1 MFIEPDDLRFLS
13 KGQPPQSD
21 ELLQQMTLGRKIWLD
36 YIHDRYLK
44 NYIAQGGSKVKLLVG
59 GQGTGKTHLLRVV
72 LADGK
77 KLGYQ
82 TVYLSARQCSLH
94 DLVGLYQEIAKQ
106 VVNED
111 LVRGLCRWVAWEI
124 SKTKAKDYDGSGIFV
139 SKIYDE
145 YPSPTLASEHI
156 SKTASKM
163 IKETD
168 LISSFKAF
176 AYQVVRYRMINYSPA
191 NIESVCR
198 WLMGQPLERQ
208 DRETFCLF
216 EKLNKTNARDWLN
229 SLILLSKFAGR
240 EGLIIAID
248 DLEVIT
254 EKVHGNRYKFTK
266 KQVDDICELVRQ
278 IIDDTEILRSCFF
291 LLSGRREIIAD
302 HPRSFRSY
310 DALWIRLQT
319 GLADY
324 QRFNP
329 FADLVDVDK
338 HLGAQGKTFG
348 KEVFAKL
355 KNLLSNAE
363 LAEIQPPE
371 NYRSSTSELQQMI
384 IDAVCE
390 RRGYS

>member
-1 MFIEPDDLRFLS
+1 MLIEPEDLWLLS

-21 ELLQQMTLGRKIWLD
+21 ELLAQMTLSRHTWLD

-82 TVYLSARQCSLH
+82 TVYLSARECSLN
-94 DLVGLYQEIAKQ
+94 DLVSLYQEIAKQ

-111 LVRGLCRWVAWEI
+111 LVRGLCRQVARAI
-124 SKTKAKDYDGSGIFV
+124 SENTDYDGAGVFAPQ
-139 SKIYDE
+139 IYDE
-145 YPSPTLASEHI
+145 YPSPTLANEHI
-156 SKTASKM
+156 RKTANKI
-163 IKETD
+163 IKKTD
-168 LISSFKAF
+168 LSSSFKAF
-176 AYQVVRYRMINYSPA
+176 AYQVVYHRMVNHSPA
-191 NIESVCR
+191 NIELVCQ
-198 WLMGQPLERQ
+198 WLMGQPLDRQ
-208 DRETFCLF
+208 DRETFYLF

-229 SLILLSKFAGR
+229 SLILLSQFAGR
-240 EGLIIAID
+240 KGLIIAID
-248 DLEVIT
+248 DLEVIA
-254 EKVHGNRYKFTK
+254 EKAHGNRYNFTK
-266 KQVDDICELVRQ
+266 RQVDDMCELVRQ
-278 IIDDTEILRSCFF
+278 IIDDTEILSGCFF

-324 QRFNP
+324 KRFNP

-338 HLGAQGKTFG
+338 HLATQGDTFG
-348 KEVFAKL
+348 SRIFAKI
-355 KNLLSNAE
+355 KSLLRDVE
-363 LAEIQPPE
+363 LGDIQPPE
-371 NYRSSTSELQQMI
+371 NYRSLTSELQQMV

-390 RRGYS
+390 RGGN